1 MPRYRCRLGSSTGEV
16 SIQEIVAP
24 SEGALRGQLEEKGY
38 FVFSIRPSR
47 AWENLL
53 GNLVS
58 TQRRVRLRDFILFN
72 QEFTALL
79 KAGLPVL
86 TALDL
91 LLAHEREGGFQK
103 ILGQVRDDVRAGA
116 SLSEAFANRG
126 NAFPAIYS
134 ATLAAGE
141 RSGELVT
148 VIQRYLFYL
157 KTVQSIQKKVMSA
170 LIYPV
175 ILLTLSVAL
184 IFLLLTVIVPKFSEL
199 FMGSGAALPLI
210 TQIVLAASKVA
221 QVGWP
226 LALAVLVATPILFK
240 VLSARPEGRL
250 WLARFRMRIPLLGV
264 NIRRYNISQMCRTLG
279 TLVAGGIPI
288 VTALDVVAEAMSNEL
303 YKVELRNVKRQVLE
317 GQALWSSLQ
326 KTNVMTPMAVE
337 MVEVGES
344 TGSLAEMLDQV
355 SQFYDDEL
363 STAVERFVALLEPA
377 LLLFM
382 AVLIALVVL
391 SVYMPLFSMYN
402 LVSG

>member
-1 MPRYRCRLGSSTGEV
+1 MPRFRCRMGTASGEV
-16 SIQEIVAP
+16 TVQEIVAP
-24 SEGALRGQLEEKGY
+24 TAEVLRNQLEDKGY
-38 FVFSIRPSR
+38 FVFSIRPAR
-47 AWENLL
+47 PWENLMGTL
-53 GNLVS
+53 F
-58 TQRRVRLRDFILFN
+58 RREKRVPLKDFILFN

-79 KAGLPVL
+79 RAGLPVL

-91 LLAHEREGGFQK
+91 LLSHARPGHFNRLLE
-103 ILGQVRDDVRAGA
+103 QVRDDVQGGA

-126 NAFPAIYS
+126 NAFPPIYC

-141 RSGELVT
+141 RSGELVA
-148 VIQRYLFYL
+148 VIQRHLFYL
-157 KTVQSIQKKVMSA
+157 KTVQTIQKKVLSA

-184 IFLLLTVIVPKFSEL
+184 VFLLLTFIVPKFSEL
-199 FMGSGAALPLI
+199 FLGSGAQLPAI
-210 TQIVLAASKVA
+210 TRIVLSASSVTK
-221 QVGWP
+221 VGWP
-226 LALAVLVATPILFK
+226 FFLAALVAAPLVLK
-240 VLSARPEGRL
+240 VAAVRPEGKL
-250 WLARFRMRIPLLGV
+250 FLARLRMRLPLLGE
-264 NIRRYNISQMCRTLG
+264 NLRRYNVSQMCRTLG

-288 VTALDVVAEAMSNEL
+288 VSALDVVAEAMGNEW

-317 GQALWSSLQ
+317 GQSLWSSLERSGIA
-326 KTNVMTPMAVE
+326 TPMAVE

-355 SQFYDDEL
+355 SQFYDEEL
-363 STAVERFVALLEPA
+363 ATAVERFVALLEPA

-382 AVLIALVVL
+382 AVLISLVVL